1 MNEVWI
7 VASAAVSALG
17 ENRSETWQR
26 LLAGESAIAP
36 LKRFAT
42 TPYYSKVAAEIKEL
56 QPDPQTA
63 SRLPTLLKKLFRDFP
78 TSLPPSCTLI
88 GATLKGAID
97 RQEIIWRN
105 ETAEKETAGKKR
117 QKSTTGESPKDY
129 PADQI
134 SLLPRPCETAGWV
147 AQHFNLSDPGIT
159 INAACASS
167 TIALSTAA
175 SRIASGSQ
183 DAILVWA
190 AEILSEFVFAGF
202 ASLQALTPDVCRPFD
217 KNRNGLALG
226 EGAAAL
232 LLMSARQATKEGRR
246 PLAIIKGWGVAN
258 DAVHLTAPAQDGRG
272 LKKACRRALSRAGL
286 EAEKIAAINAH
297 GTGTIHNDSME
308 RAAFKELFG
317 QKRIPFHSIKG
328 ALGHTLGAA
337 GAIETVLAIESLQKQ
352 LLPPTIGLKEP
363 DEKAKDLV
371 SSEIQEFSGDH
382 LLLTNSGFGG
392 VNAALILATGSNF

>member
-7 VASAAVSALG
+7 VATSMVTALG
-17 ENRSETWQR
+17 ENRAETWHR
-26 LLAGESAIAP
+26 LLAGESAINP
-36 LKRFAT
+36 IERFDT
-42 TPYYSKVAAEIKEL
+42 TPYYCKVAAEIRDL
-56 QPDPQTA
+56 QLDHRTG

-78 TSLPPSCTLI
+78 APQPSSCSLI

-97 RQEIIWRN
+97 HQEDIWR
-105 ETAEKETAGKKR
+105 KEAVTLPQPYEA
-117 QKSTTGESPKDY
+117 
-129 PADQI
+129 A
-134 SLLPRPCETAGWV
+134 SLV
-147 AQHFNLSDPGIT
+147 AQHFGLKDPGIT

-175 SRIASGSQ
+175 SRIASGSH
-183 DAILVWA
+183 DSIIIWA

-202 ASLQALTPDVCRPFD
+202 ASLQALTPDICRPFD
-217 KNRNGLALG
+217 ENRNGLALG

-232 LLMSARQATKEGRR
+232 LLMSAQQAIKEGRK

-272 LKKACRRALSRAGL
+272 LIKACHRALNRAGL
-286 EAEKIAAINAH
+286 EAKKITAINAH
-297 GTGTIHNDSME
+297 GTGTIHNDNME
-308 RAAFKELFG
+308 IAAFKELFG
-317 QKRIPFHSIKG
+317 QYKVPFHSVKG

-337 GAIETVLAIESLQKQ
+337 GAIETVIAIESLQKQ

-363 DEKAKDLV
+363 NKESADLV
-371 SSEIQEFSGDH
+371 SSEIQKFSDGH

-392 VNAALILATGSNF
+392 VNAALILTQSQPSQISALQE